1 MTTAE
6 LIALIKPLLERLRK
20 YMKNKEVFD
29 IVHQIEAHQKELEA
43 KVIEGESE
51 IVRLKTA
58 HAQEIAQLKEEHAA
72 EIAKLNEKDEKMFL
86 HSSKR
91 SELET
96 QILLLLA
103 KNSALETEQIR
114 VATGQGVAANQYH
127 LDEMR
132 SAHLIKQSSGYNL
145 ETYWHLTHNGRGYLV
160 QNGLIK

>member
-103 KNSALETEQIR
+103 KIVRLKPSKSVWRRDKVLQPTNTTWTKCAALISSSSLLDIISKP
-114 VATGQGVAANQYH
+114 TGT
-127 LDEMR
+127 LP
-132 SAHLIKQSSGYNL
+132 
-145 ETYWHLTHNGRGYLV
+145 T
-160 QNGLIK
+160 